1 MYRVNKLI
9 ILEFVNNFLSLFY
22 IAFVLGD
29 IKQLRSQL
37 MTQLIIIQAVQNV
50 QETVVPILKQKYA
63 LYMNARSSKSS
74 HPYKILINEDSSY
87 DYLNIEEFLED
98 DPIVEQNK
106 YECTLDAYDSTYE
119 DYLELY
125 VQFGYVVL
133 FSSVA
138 PWAALCAFIN
148 NVLEIRL
155 DAFKVYDNLI
165 VQS

>member
-1 MYRVNKLI
+1 
-9 ILEFVNNFLSLFY
+9 
-22 IAFVLGD
+22 
-29 IKQLRSQL
+29 

-50 QETVVPILKQKYA
+50 QETVVPIIKQKYA

-74 HPYKILINEDSSY
+74 HPYKTLINEDSSY
-87 DYLNIEEFLED
+87 DYLNIEEFAED

-155 DAFKVYDNLI
+155 DAFKVGHSQRYANHNCLFLFLRCVRCLKNLLQNVLGI
-165 VQS
+165 PVLGY